1 MSDTDFVNDGISCEF
16 AEFTISCQ
24 HVITNVIIKEHAIN
38 SVFVAAAAAA
48 AAIVVL

>member
-1 MSDTDFVNDGISCEF
+1 MNDGISCEF

-48 AAIVVL
+48 IVVL